1 MESTMAGAVVA
12 APSGSRVA
20 VRIAIDTEFNVSAVV
35 ARQKANR
42 YLLMNLGDQLHA
54 GEPELMVGERLWW
67 RVPVLLGLSQGG
79 YLGKVGELLVDA
91 QSGAVESG
99 PATSLVHMAD
109 YADMLYERATQGAG
123 TAE

>member
-1 MESTMAGAVVA
+1 MAGVVVA

-20 VRIAIDTEFNVSAVV
+20 VRIEISADFNVTAVT

-54 GEPELMVGERLWW
+54 GEPELMIGERLWW
-67 RVPVLLGLSQGG
+67 RVPVLLSLSQGG
-79 YLGKVGELLVDA
+79 YLGKVGELQVDA
-91 QSGAVESG
+91 QSGAVE
-99 PATSLVHMAD
+99 PALETSLAQIAD

-123 TAE
+123 TSE

>member
-1 MESTMAGAVVA
+1 MESPVAGAIVA
-12 APSGSRVA
+12 APGGSRVA
-20 VRIAIDTEFNVSAVV
+20 VRIEIDTEFNVSAVA

-67 RVPVLLGLSQGG
+67 RVPVLLSLSQGG
-79 YLGKVGELLVDA
+79 YLGKVGELQVDA
-91 QSGAVESG
+91 QSGGVESA
-99 PATSLVHMAD
+99 PATSLAQMAD

-123 TAE
+123 TTE